1 MLSGLPRWANVCRP
15 FMKTGRNGICAF
27 GSATS
32 ISKLSLIHILHLIPQ
47 QVINAFM
54 VGLVLGYIYYRT
66 GSLLPVILI
75 HCINNAISY
84 FSWMLGGGKIL
95 STREQLGNE
104 TLYYIVYGVA
114 CVLFIAGFVSI
125 GLRISREEKRAR
137 LEAAT
142 SQPDGETASGDKI
155 SDEAHTNQPD

>member
-1 MLSGLPRWANVCRP
+1 MHYAACVIAAAV
-15 FMKTGRNGICAF
+15 FGIV
-27 GSATS
+27 
-32 ISKLSLIHILHLIPQ
+32 HLIPQ

-104 TLYYIVYGVA
+104 TL
-114 CVLFIAGFVSI
+114 
-125 GLRISREEKRAR
+125 
-137 LEAAT
+137 
-142 SQPDGETASGDKI
+142 
-155 SDEAHTNQPD
+155 